1 MNPLKPDDIILGL
14 MSGTSLDGL
23 DLCACTFSQKTNQE
37 ALDYRILCADTVS
50 YPAKWHQILL
60 NSFYSSMDEL
70 SRLNTQFGIYLAE
83 QINFFCK
90 KNKIQPALIGSHGH
104 TVFHRPDQG
113 ITLQIGHGSIIR
125 KMTGIPV
132 ISNFRMQDVQL
143 GGQGAPLV
151 PIGDRLLF
159 RDYAF
164 CLNLG
169 GFSNI
174 SWDSNGKRK
183 ACDIAPCN
191 MLLNQLASRE
201 NLAYDKDGILASC
214 GRMIDNFLEKWNQL
228 PYYSMGEPKSLGR
241 EWFEKNWNHV
251 IGSNEWETT
260 DLLRTATEHIA
271 MQIVSWILRS
281 GIRSNQKILVTGG
294 GAYNKFLIERLSLL
308 LAGEITLHIPE
319 AMLIDYKEAMIFGL
333 LAYLRYHGK
342 INILS
347 SVTGSPYDQCSGDI
361 YL

>member
-23 DLCACTFSQKTNQE
+23 DICACTFSQKTNE
-37 ALDYRILCADTVS
+37 NALNYRILCADTVS
-50 YPAKWHQILL
+50 YPAKWRQILI
-60 NSFYSSMDEL
+60 NSFYSSPDEL
-70 SRLNTQFGIYLAE
+70 DHLNTQFGIYLAD
-83 QINFFCK
+83 QIKFFCT
-90 KNKIQPALIGSHGH
+90 KNNIQPALIGSHGH
-104 TVFHRPDQG
+104 TVFHRPGQG

-132 ISNFRMQDVQL
+132 ISNFRKQDVQL

-159 RDYAF
+159 NDYSF

-169 GFSNI
+169 GFCNI
-174 SWDSNGKRK
+174 SWDSNGIRK

-191 MLLNQLASRE
+191 MLLNQLAGRE
-201 NLAYDKDGILASC
+201 NLEFDKDGILASS
-214 GRMIDNFLEKWNQL
+214 GKIIDKLFEQWNL
-228 PYYSMGEPKSLGR
+228 IPYYSMDEPKSLGR
-241 EWFEKNWNHV
+241 EWYEKNWNN
-251 IGSNEWETT
+251 IICSSEWNTA
-260 DLLRTATEHIA
+260 DLLRTATEHIVV
-271 MQIVSWILRS
+271 QIAHWIIRT
-281 GIRSNQKILVTGG
+281 GIQNNQKILITGG
-294 GAYNKFLIERLSLL
+294 GAHNKFFIERLSDM
-308 LAGEITLHIPE
+308 LAQEIKLQIPE
-319 AMLIDYKEAMIFGL
+319 SILIDYKEALIFGL

-347 SVTGSPYDQCSGDI
+347 SVTGSSYDHCSGDI